1 MVHSN
6 ASRVVRHPN
15 CGLWTVDHRLWT
27 MDYFINF
34 AIVSK
39 MKIDPMNFIYD
50 LHRMMMSQKLILV
63 YQGDF
68 TQETTKTI
76 LTMAERSLQT
86 AEENAAI
93 RRKVFNVMVE
103 LLQNIVKHNEELIRA
118 GIRSQNAIFLI
129 GLEHDGYMLMSGNPV
144 HKSRVSELKDNLR
157 RINALDKDGLKDLYK
172 EIIRDA
178 ALSEKGGAGLGFV
191 DMARKSGESL
201 WFDFPEMSDGYC
213 FFCLKVHV
221 SRDI

>member
-1 MVHSN
+1 
-6 ASRVVRHPN
+6 
-15 CGLWTVDHRLWT
+15 
-27 MDYFINF
+27 
-34 AIVSK
+34 
-39 MKIDPMNFIYD
+39 MNFIYD
-50 LHRMMMSQKLILV
+50 LHRMMMAQKLILV

-76 LTMAERSLQT
+76 LTMAERSIQT
-86 AEENAAI
+86 TQEDAPI
-93 RRKVFNVMVE
+93 KRKVFNVMVE
-103 LLQNIVKHNEELIRA
+103 LLQNIVKHNAELTHPE
-118 GIRSQNAIFLI
+118 IRSQNAIFLI
-129 GLEHDGYMLMSGNPV
+129 GRESDGYTLMSGNPV
-144 HKSRVSELKDNLR
+144 HKNSVSDLKDNLS

-172 EIIRDA
+172 QIIRDT

-191 DMARKSGESL
+191 DMARKSGEHL